1 MHPAPPDPPA
11 PNWRIISEAAD
22 ESYPQHQETLL
33 ATGTTKGR
41 LLFSG
46 NDLLLALH
54 PDNKKGHSRKKYP
67 LTSKINR
74 FG

>member
-1 MHPAPPDPPA
+1 MHPAPPIPLA

-33 ATGTTKGR
+33 AAETRKAAS
-41 LLFSG
+41 FSG
-46 NDLLLALH
+46 NNLFLALH
-54 PDNKKGHSRKKYP
+54 PDNKKGHSPKEYP
-67 LTSKINR
+67 LTNKVNR